1 MGLFNNNNQ
10 DKRKTNP
17 GTTPAMPA
25 MNQRNIVIIGLVVLA
40 AVFLL
45 PRLFNNDNGGNN
57 NNNVP
62 NNQTRDTESNINIG
76 DVVVSPNITNAGC
89 ASDPTGTFDAND
101 RIYLVAENA
110 TVPAGTTVFG
120 RLYYDGEVVTDADE
134 ITASNALNNGCFN
147 IWFEDVNGFDPG
159 EYEAQFFINGN
170 AADTVTFEVR

>member
-1 MGLFNNNNQ
+1 MGLFNNNDQ
-10 DKRKTNP
+10 DKRKNNP

-25 MNQRNIVIIGLVVLA
+25 MNQRNLVIIGLVILA

-45 PRLFNNDNGGNN
+45 PRLFGGGDGNNN

-62 NNQTRDTESNINIG
+62 DNQTRDNGSNINIG
-76 DVVVSPNITNAGC
+76 DVVVSPNITSAGC
-89 ASDPTGTFDAND
+89 ASDPTNTFNADD
-101 RIYLVAENA
+101 RIYLVAEGA

-120 RLYYDGEVVTDADE
+120 RLYYGGEVVTDADE
-134 ITASNALNNGCFN
+134 ITASSALNNGCFN

-170 AADTVTFEVR
+170 AADTVTFDVR